1 MTTITIDI
9 PADLLQVL
17 ETHPEIDWKTI
28 AQKSLLDYAR
38 KVLLADKLTGESQ
51 FNQETVSL
59 LDEQIKSK
67 IARHYQ

>member
-9 PADLLQVL
+9 PADLLRVL

-28 AQKSLLDYAR
+28 AQKSLLDYAK
-38 KVLLADKLTGESQ
+38 KVLLADKLTDESRLSQ
-51 FNQETVSL
+51 GTVDL

-67 IARHYQ
+67 IARHYK

>member
-9 PADLLQVL
+9 PADLLRVL

-28 AQKSLLDYAR
+28 AQKSLLDYAK
-38 KVLLADKLTGESQ
+38 KVLLADKLTDESQ
-51 FNQETVSL
+51 LSQGTVDL

-67 IARHYQ
+67 LARHYQ

>member
-9 PADLLQVL
+9 PADLLRVL

-28 AQKSLLDYAR
+28 AQKSLLDYAK
-38 KVLLADKLTGESQ
+38 KVFLADKLTDESQ
-51 FNQETVSL
+51 LSQGTVDL

-67 IARHYQ
+67 LARHYR

>member
-9 PADLLQVL
+9 PADLLRVL

-28 AQKSLLDYAR
+28 AQKSLLDYA
-38 KVLLADKLTGESQ
+38 KKILLADKLTDESRLSQ
-51 FNQETVSL
+51 GTVDL

-67 IARHYQ
+67 LARHYQ

>member
-9 PADLLQVL
+9 PADLLRVL

-28 AQKSLLDYAR
+28 AQKSLLDYAK
-38 KVLLADKLTGESQ
+38 KVLLADKLTDESRLSQ
-51 FNQETVSL
+51 GTVDL

-67 IARHYQ
+67 LARHYR